1 MSYWKFIKQDWP
13 LLGLGFLLTA
23 LSGPG
28 QTFFVGLFRD
38 SITAHFDISIGDFGL
53 IFSTAT
59 LVSAGVFF
67 WTGKLIDRW
76 SVRYTITVFSV
87 LFSSAAAL
95 VGIAPH
101 VAVLAIAI
109 FGIRHVGQA
118 LMGHVSSTTMARF
131 FLHNRAKA
139 ASLASM
145 GYSAGE
151 AVFPICV
158 VAMLGFAGWRLTWL
172 LIAGVILL
180 IFLPVAHLLLR
191 ANRRD
196 LSLDQEVAAAPVTTA
211 PVTAAPS
218 PIMAPGKAPV
228 AVAGKIPDEPDA
240 WTRGRVLRDKRF
252 WLLFPALLGSPYL
265 LTGMFFHQASLA
277 EESGLGLQV
286 IAGFFTAFAMAK
298 ILGSLVMGPVVDRF
312 GFLKPYPFCIGLLGV
327 SLLLLGLSSSFT
339 GVAGFYALSGLAVGA
354 GIPVSG
360 ALWPGLYG
368 TRHLGAIRSMLSSVM
383 VLATGLAPASYGY
396 MLDAGVS
403 VRQIA
408 MGGAAYTALSLVPLC
423 VMVFSQSRSAPIKP

>member
-13 LLGLGFLLTA
+13 LLGFGLLLTA

-38 SITAHFDISIGDFGL
+38 SITAHFEISIGDFGL

-59 LVSAGVFF
+59 LVSAAVFF
-67 WTGKLIDRW
+67 WTGKLVDRW
-76 SVRYTITVFSV
+76 SVQYTITVFII
-87 LFSSAAAL
+87 LFGLAAAL
-95 VGIAPH
+95 VGLAPH
-101 VAVLAIAI
+101 VAVLAVAI

-145 GYSAGE
+145 GYSVGE
-151 AVFPICV
+151 AIFPICV
-158 VAMLGFAGWRLTWL
+158 VAMLGFIGWRLTWL
-172 LIAGVILL
+172 TIAGVIILV
-180 IFLPVAHLLLR
+180 FLPAAHLLLR

-196 LSLDQEVAAAPVTTA
+196 LSLDQEVGAATPATLPITV
-211 PVTAAPS
+211 PGRAAVS
-218 PIMAPGKAPV
+218 AAGEV
-228 AVAGKIPDEPDA
+228 ADEPDA
-240 WTRGRVLRDKRF
+240 WTRRHVLRDKRF

-265 LTGMFFHQASLA
+265 LTGLFFHQASLA
-277 EESGLGLQV
+277 AESGLGLEV

-298 ILGSLVMGPVVDRF
+298 ILGSLVMGPIVDRF
-312 GFLKPYPFCIGLLGV
+312 GFLKPYPFCIGLLGL
-327 SLLLLGLSSSFT
+327 SLLLLGLSSSFIAI
-339 GVAGFYALSGLAVGA
+339 AGFYALSGFAVGA

-368 TRHLGAIRSMLSSVM
+368 TKHLGAIRSMLSSVM

-396 MLDAGVS
+396 MLDAGVT

-408 MGGAAYTALSLVPLC
+408 MGGALYTALSLVPLC
-423 VMVFSQSRSAPIKP
+423 VMVLSENSRSSVKP

>member
-1 MSYWKFIKQDWP
+1 MSYWKFIRQDWP
-13 LLGLGFLLTA
+13 LLGFGILLTA

-38 SITAHFDISIGDFGL
+38 AISAHFEISIGDFGL

-59 LVSAGVFF
+59 LVSAAVFF
-67 WTGKLIDRW
+67 WTGKLVDRW

-87 LFSSAAAL
+87 LFGAAAAL
-95 VGIAPH
+95 VGLAPH
-101 VAVLAIAI
+101 VAVLAVAI

-131 FLHNRAKA
+131 FVHNRAKA

-145 GYSAGE
+145 GYSVGE
-151 AVFPICV
+151 AIFPICV

-172 LIAGVILL
+172 LIAGTIVLV
-180 IFLPVAHLLLR
+180 FLPVAHFLLR
-191 ANRRD
+191 ANKRD
-196 LSLDQEVAAAPVTTA
+196 LSLDQELE
-211 PVTAAPS
+211 AAPS
-218 PIMAPGKAPV
+218 PQTATATAPLSVTTESSG
-228 AVAGKIPDEPDA
+228 EPDA
-240 WTRGRVLRDKRF
+240 WTRGHVLRDKRF

-265 LTGMFFHQASLA
+265 LTGLFFHQASLA
-277 EESGLGLQV
+277 GESGLGLEV
-286 IAGFFTAFAMAK
+286 IAGFFTLFAMAK
-298 ILGSLVMGPVVDRF
+298 IAGSLVMGPVVDRF
-312 GFLKPYPFCIGLLGV
+312 GFLKPYPFCIGLLGL
-327 SLLLLGLSSSFT
+327 SLLLLAVSSSFVA
-339 GVAGFYALSGLAVGA
+339 VAGFYALSGFAVGA

-396 MLDAGVS
+396 MLDAGVT

-408 MGGAAYTALSLVPLC
+408 LGGAAYTALSLVPLC
-423 VMVFSQSRSAPIKP
+423 AMVLSQIRRSPAKL

>member
-1 MSYWKFIKQDWP
+1 MSYWKFIRQDWP
-13 LLGLGFLLTA
+13 LLGFGLLLTA

-38 SITAHFDISIGDFGL
+38 SISAHFDISIGDFGL

-59 LVSAGVFF
+59 LVSAAVFF

-76 SVRYTITVFSV
+76 SVQYTITVFSI
-87 LFSSAAAL
+87 LFGAAAAL
-95 VGIAPH
+95 VGLAPH
-101 VAVLAIAI
+101 VAVLAVAI

-145 GYSAGE
+145 GYSVGE
-151 AVFPICV
+151 AIFPICV
-158 VAMLGFAGWRLTWL
+158 VAMLAFAGWRLTWL
-172 LIAGVILL
+172 LIAGAIVLV
-180 IFLPVAHLLLR
+180 FLPVAHLLLR
-191 ANRRD
+191 ANKRD
-196 LSLDQEVAAAPVTTA
+196 LSLDQEVDAAAPTPSAVQVTASATALLSVTTRN
-211 PVTAAPS
+211 S
-218 PIMAPGKAPV
+218 G
-228 AVAGKIPDEPDA
+228 EPDA
-240 WTRGRVLRDKRF
+240 WTRRHVLRDKRF

-265 LTGMFFHQASLA
+265 LTGLFFHQASLA
-277 EESGLGLQV
+277 SESGLGLEV
-286 IAGFFTAFAMAK
+286 IAGFFTLFAMAK
-298 ILGSLVMGPVVDRF
+298 IAGSLVMGPVVDRF
-312 GFLKPYPFCIGLLGV
+312 GYLKPYPFCIGLLGV
-327 SLLLLGLSSSFT
+327 SLLLLGLSSSF
-339 GVAGFYALSGLAVGA
+339 GVVAAFYALSGFAVGA

-360 ALWPGLYG
+360 AMWPGLYG

-396 MLDAGVS
+396 MLDAGVT

-408 MGGAAYTALSLVPLC
+408 LGGAAYTVLSLVPLS
-423 VMVFSQSRSAPIKP
+423 VMVFTEIRRDRHNVSQG